1 MSIPVSLQRDR
12 TSQQLAA
19 ARESFVKIRQGDRKW
34 KDVNSEEKTFDSY
47 KVATVI
53 YKQHVT
59 LLPHYNMV
67 VYSTN
72 SVITRLRLGS
82 HCLYFPCIIPSL

>member
-1 MSIPVSLQRDR
+1 MKYPILVSIPVSLQRDR

-34 KDVNSEEKTFDSY
+34 KDVNSDEKSFDSY

-53 YKQHVT
+53 YMQHVT
-59 LLPHYNMV
+59 IIKFHFQQSSLL
-67 VYSTN
+67 
-72 SVITRLRLGS
+72 I
-82 HCLYFPCIIPSL
+82 